1 MISFGRINPYK
12 FVNCTVELEESYKGY
27 MTTDNKILAT
37 KDSKIYALKEKGS
50 ENING

>member
-12 FVNCTVELEESYKGY
+12 FVNCTVEIEESYKGY

-37 KDSKIYALKEKGS
+37 NDGKIYALKKE
-50 ENING
+50 EATNVNG